1 MRFKFWAI
9 LIASV
14 AVAGLGSCARIGAYA
29 HRQADRDVDRMIAVK
44 QSIALGKDHERF
56 AVDVE
61 PPKALKEILAR
72 ARRLNLADDT
82 FTTPTY
88 MLSLADALAIAI
100 SNNRDYRTE
109 REKLYETALA
119 LTGVRWDYGTLFNA
133 SASADYT
140 RDGSGDG
147 IEEIGRRT
155 VAAGLKRQLATGANI
170 TVAFTHQFL
179 HLFSPGGRTGAANTL
194 QFGIVQPLLNGAGSL
209 TAREPLRQ
217 SERDM
222 IYAVRNFALYEQDF
236 VIEVVSRYCALLK
249 LLDRMHNA
257 RANYESVMKY
267 YELLQI
273 QVRHRVRSQLD
284 ADQALQQ
291 ALVAESIW
299 VDAQAT
305 YQSQLEQFK
314 IFLGVDLDLDLGPD
328 WRELDE
334 IRASSEIRPALSL
347 AQSIDSGLANRF
359 ELRNARD
366 QEGDARRHVEI
377 ALRNFMPTLDARY
390 AAAFGDQ
397 SRHGFG
403 LGSFDSVQTAG
414 FDFILPLDWTPR
426 RNAYRADLIAL
437 DQARRNIELQHDQI
451 VTDIREAWRELGR
464 LSQQVR
470 IARDSVALVQ
480 RRVEGTQMMLANG
493 LTTAREMTDTQD
505 ELFEAQNDL
514 TMVLIQHMLARLKF
528 WRAIGNMKLTSPINS
543 INTCEAAESGQ
554 IGAISVLK

>member
-1 MRFKFWAI
+1 MSGPFRPI
-9 LIASV
+9 LIAI
-14 AVAGLGSCARIGAYA
+14 AVVFTLGSCSRMGDFAR
-29 HRQADRDVDRMIAVK
+29 RQADRDVGRLISDK
-44 QSIALGKDHERF
+44 QAAALGADHQAFEPDP
-56 AVDVE
+56 AKPDV
-61 PPKALKEILAR
+61 LKLVER
-72 ARRLNLADDT
+72 ARRLNLADDA

-88 MLSLADALAIAI
+88 RLSLADALAIAI

-109 REKLYETALA
+109 REKLYATALA
-119 LTGVRWDYGTLFNA
+119 LTGVRWDYGTIFNA

-140 RDGSGDG
+140 RDGSGEG
-147 IEEIGRRT
+147 IEEIGRRGFT
-155 VAAGLKRQLATGANI
+155 AGLRRQLATGANI
-170 TVAFTHQFL
+170 TVAYTHQFL
-179 HLFSPGGRTGAANTL
+179 HVFSRGGRTGAANTL

-222 IYAVRNFALYEQDF
+222 VYAVRNFALYEQDF
-236 VIEVVSRYCALLK
+236 VIDAVSRYCALLK

-299 VDAQAT
+299 VDAQAA

-328 WRELDE
+328 WRELDD

-347 AQSIDSGLANRF
+347 AQSIDSGLANRL

-366 QEGDARRHVEI
+366 REGDARRHVEI
-377 ALRNFMPTLDARY
+377 ALRNFLPTLDARY
-390 AAAFGDQ
+390 DAGFGDQ
-397 SRHGFG
+397 SRHGLG
-403 LGSFDSVQTAG
+403 LGSFDSVQTVG

-426 RNAYRADLIAL
+426 RNAYRADLIGL
-437 DQARRNIELQHDQI
+437 DQARRNAELQRDQI
-451 VTDIREAWRELGR
+451 VADIREAWRELGR

-528 WRAIGNMKLTSPINS
+528 WRAIGNMKLTNHG
-543 INTCEAAESGQ
+543 NGR
-554 IGAISVLK
+554 